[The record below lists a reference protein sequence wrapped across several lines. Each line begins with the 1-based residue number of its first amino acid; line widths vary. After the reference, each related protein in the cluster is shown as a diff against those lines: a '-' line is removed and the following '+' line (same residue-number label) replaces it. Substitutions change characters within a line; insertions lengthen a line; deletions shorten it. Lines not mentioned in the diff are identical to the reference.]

1 MFNIKYISGDY
12 VQTTGS
18 ALLKMMQN
26 NAMPVL
32 DLFVRESIQ
41 NSLDA
46 VLPGK
51 DKVIID
57 YQIGSFD
64 KKGFAEYYLDIKD
77 EIFSKFPENKY
88 KFLAIRDS
96 NTIGLVG
103 NRNGKFK
110 KDGSKQNLGKL
121 VFQIMHP
128 QDQEGAGGSWGIGK
142 TIYYRLGQGFTIFY
156 SRILLEDG
164 QYEHRLVS
172 SLVENEDLES
182 SILRK
187 YTDGIGI
194 AFFGNVETI
203 NGKEDISVIV
213 NEEEIKEFLSMFGIV
228 PFKDD
233 ETGTMVIIP
242 FINERRLLEDN
253 KEEKREF
260 ETEPYWYNSLEEYLR
275 VSIYRWYFPRLCNKY
290 PYGAY
295 LEARVNGIP
304 LKLENHD
311 YVYKKFTQMY
321 ETLLE
326 NESSEDVKVELIER
340 QRDVSSKELGKFVYC
355 KVSRTELGMNVGA
368 MPSPFAYANVNDVGG
383 DDYNPPIIC
392 FIRKPGMIISYKTS
406 GDWAGNGISCSED
419 EFILGLFVL
428 NSTNKMRASG
438 ISLEEYI
445 RKSERSDHIEWVD
458 HALENSKKIDI
469 VKSITRGITGIL
481 RKEYSNKTEETTQAT
496 SNRVFG
502 KRFAKLLLSDHNFG
516 NESSSDNRGRT
527 TISVGKTKMTKVNLI
542 SDYVFDEDGM
552 SLKFNI
558 SSKGKCKSISFIPEI
573 ATSNGYVTLE
583 DWISKSEMKPCFEI
597 DYIFAS
603 LTKLDAK
610 QICVNKRMGED
621 SVLVNDDISFSF
633 IKQGDFVV
641 KIMLNNNE
649 KLFEMNVA
657 IRMKIYDRNTS
668 FVIKTSIEEE

>member
-64 KKGFAEYYLDIKD
+64 KKSFAECYPDIKE
-77 EIFSKFPENKY
+77 EIFSKFSEREY

-128 QDQEGAGGSWGIGK
+128 QEQEGAGGSWGIGK

-156 SRILLEDG
+156 SRILLENG

-172 SLVENEDLES
+172 SLVENEDLDS
-182 SILRK
+182 SIMKK

-194 AFFGNVETI
+194 AFFGNVEKKD
-203 NGKEDISVIV
+203 NKEDISVIID
-213 NEEEIKEFLSMFGIV
+213 EMKICEFLSLFGIV

-242 FINERRLLEDN
+242 FINDRKLLDDN
-253 KEEKREF
+253 KDEKHEF
-260 ETEPYWYNSLEEYLR
+260 ENDPYWYNSLDEYLK

-295 LEARVNGIP
+295 LEARINGIP
-304 LKLENHD
+304 LKLENYD

-321 ETLLE
+321 EILLNDE
-326 NESSEDVKVELIER
+326 PKEDIKVEVIER
-340 QRDVSSKELGKFVYC
+340 QRDVTSKELGKFVYC
-355 KVSRTELGMNVGA
+355 KVNRNELGMNIGA
-368 MPSPFAYANVNDVGG
+368 LPSPFAYANVNDVGG

-406 GDWAGNGISCSED
+406 GDWAGNGISCSDD

-428 NSTNKMRASG
+428 NSPNKMRASG
-438 ISLEEYI
+438 LSLEEYI
-445 RKSERSDHIEWVD
+445 RKGERSDHIEWVD

-469 VKSITRGITGIL
+469 VKSITRGITSVL
-481 RKEYSNKTEETTQAT
+481 RKEYSTKTEEVTQAT

-516 NESSSDNRGRT
+516 KESSNDNRGRT
-527 TISVGKTKMTKVNLI
+527 TISVGKTKLTKVNLI
-542 SDYVFDEDGM
+542 GDYVFDDDGM
-552 SLKFNI
+552 ALKFSL
-558 SSKGKCKSISFIPEI
+558 SSKGNCKSISFIPEI

-583 DWISKSEMKPCFEI
+583 DWVSKNELKPCFEI

-603 LTKLDAK
+603 MTKLDNK
-610 QICVNKRMGED
+610 QMTMNKRIVND
-621 SVLVNDDISFSF
+621 SVLVDNAISFAF
-633 IKQGDFVV
+633 VKKDGYVV
-641 KIMLNNNE
+641 KIIMNNN
-649 KLFEMNVA
+649 LQQFDMSVA
-657 IRMKIYDRNTS
+657 IRLKIYDRNTS
-668 FVIKTSIEEE
+668 FIIKTSIEEE